1 MRITKYN
8 AICNLGEN
16 IDEVFKNALSGDN
29 THFIEKD
36 GRRLGAVLKDN
47 LPEIKESDYNLRC
60 NRLAL
65 ACLEPLGIEEHN
77 PETLAVVAATTNSGV
92 EEYETSRN
100 PKHYQIGNPAEFI
113 KEHFKLKNYYTSVS
127 TACSSGIKAFMI
139 AKELLDS
146 GYSKRVLVIG
156 TDAIAKFPVY
166 GFDSLEILS
175 QKPTNPF
182 SVNRNGINIGEG
194 AAAFIVEPDDGGI
207 ELAGLG
213 ETTDSYHATT
223 PEPEGIEAQKAI
235 RLALNGINPEEVDY
249 INLHG
254 TGTPANDL
262 MEGRAIYEIFKDK
275 TPASSTKPMTGHC
288 LGAAASIETAL
299 CCKLIESRTNQVFP
313 HIYDGE
319 YDNNIPHIKLTKAG
333 VNYAKNYINTCLCTS
348 FGFGG
353 TNTAAVLRRANV

>member
-113 KEHFKLKNYYTSVS
+113 KEHANEQQTIDFEG
-127 TACSSGIKAFMI
+127 SSIEGVARLYK
-139 AKELLDS
+139 
-146 GYSKRVLVIG
+146 
-156 TDAIAKFPVY
+156 
-166 GFDSLEILS
+166 GFGAE
-175 QKPTNPF
+175 
-182 SVNRNGINIGEG
+182 NRPYCVQESIFFRGHSI
-194 AAAFIVEPDDGGI
+194 
-207 ELAGLG
+207 
-213 ETTDSYHATT
+213 
-223 PEPEGIEAQKAI
+223 QI
-235 RLALNGINPEEVDY
+235 RLKPEK
-249 INLHG
+249 IQ
-254 TGTPANDL
+254 
-262 MEGRAIYEIFKDK
+262 K
-275 TPASSTKPMTGHC
+275 
-288 LGAAASIETAL
+288 
-299 CCKLIESRTNQVFP
+299 
-313 HIYDGE
+313 
-319 YDNNIPHIKLTKAG
+319 
-333 VNYAKNYINTCLCTS
+333 
-348 FGFGG
+348 
-353 TNTAAVLRRANV
+353 